1 LKIVECLWLDRFVDK
16 IIGKHNVY
24 PDEVEE
30 VLSSKPTIRKM
41 EKGDVK
47 GENLYIAFGKTNG
60 GRPLSVLFVRKKDQR
75 ALVISARDMTSKERK
90 KYGKE

>member
-1 LKIVECLWLDRFVDK
+1 LWLDRFVDK
-16 IIGKHNVY
+16 IVRKHNVY

-30 VLSSKPTIRKM
+30 VLSGKPTIRKVQ
-41 EKGDVK
+41 KGDVK

-60 GRPLSVLFVRKKDQR
+60 GRQLSVLFVRKKEQR
-75 ALVISARDMTSKERK
+75 ALVISARDMTGKERK

>member
-16 IIGKHNVY
+16 IIRKHNVY

-30 VLSSKPTIRKM
+30 LFSSKPMIRKV

-47 GENLYIAFGKTNG
+47 GKNLYIAFGKTNG
-60 GRPLSVLFVRKKDQR
+60 GRHLSVLFVRKKEKR

>member
-1 LKIVECLWLDRFVDK
+1 MKIVECLWLDRFVDK
-16 IIGKHNVY
+16 IVRKHNVY

-30 VLSSKPTIRKM
+30 VFSSKPTIRKI

-60 GRPLSVLFVRKKDQR
+60 GRPLGVLFVRKKDQR
-75 ALVISARDMTSKERK
+75 ALVISARDMTSKERQ

>member
-16 IIGKHNVY
+16 IIRKHNVY

-30 VLSSKPTIRKM
+30 VLSSEPTIRKV

-47 GENLYIAFGKTNG
+47 GYTLPSQKRMEGD
-60 GRPLSVLFVRKKDQR
+60 LSVFC
-75 ALVISARDMTSKERK
+75 S
-90 KYGKE
+90 

>member
-16 IIGKHNVY
+16 IIRKHNVY

-30 VLSSKPTIRKM
+30 VLSSWPRIRRI

-47 GENLYIAFGKTNG
+47 GENLYIAFGKTNE
-60 GRPLSVLFVRKKDQR
+60 GRHLSVLFVRKKDRR

-90 KYGKE
+90 KYG

>member
-16 IIGKHNVY
+16 IVRKHNVY

-30 VLSSKPTIRKM
+30 VFSSKPTIRKV

-60 GRPLSVLFVRKKDQR
+60 GRPLGVLFVRKKDQR

-90 KYGKE
+90 KYAKE

>member
-1 LKIVECLWLDRFVDK
+1 LIRIV
-16 IIGKHNVY
+16 GKHNVY
-24 PDEVEE
+24 PEEVEE
-30 VLSSKPTIRKM
+30 VLSSKPTIRKV

-60 GRPLSVLFVRKKDQR
+60 GRHLGVLFVRKKGRR

-90 KYGKE
+90 KYGRE

>member
-1 LKIVECLWLDRFVDK
+1 VKIVECLWLDRFADK
-16 IIGKHNVY
+16 IIRKHNVY

-30 VLSSKPTIRKM
+30 VLSSYPTIRKL

-60 GRPLSVLFVRKKDQR
+60 GRHLSVLFVRKKDQR
-75 ALVISARDMTSKERK
+75 ALIISARDMTSKERK
-90 KYGKE
+90 KYG

>member
-1 LKIVECLWLDRFVDK
+1 LWLDRFVDK

-30 VLSSKPTIRKM
+30 VLSSDPTIRRL

-60 GRPLSVLFVRKKDQR
+60 GRHLSVLFVRKKDQR
-75 ALVISARDMTSKERK
+75 GLVISARDMTSKERK
-90 KYGKE
+90 KYG

>member
-16 IIGKHNVY
+16 IIRKHNVY

-30 VLSSKPTIRKM
+30 VLSGDPKIRKV

-47 GENLYIAFGKTNG
+47 GEDLYIAFGKTNG
-60 GRPLSVLFVRKKDQR
+60 GRHISILFVRKKDQR

-90 KYGKE
+90 KYG

>member
-1 LKIVECLWLDRFVDK
+1 MKIVECLWLDRFVDK

-30 VLSSKPTIRKM
+30 VLSSKPTIRKI

>member
-1 LKIVECLWLDRFVDK
+1 LWLDRFVDK
-16 IIGKHNVY
+16 IIRKHNAY

-30 VLSSKPTIRKM
+30 VLSSEPTIRKV

-60 GRPLSVLFVRKKDQR
+60 GDTSVFCSFGRKTNG
-75 ALVISARDMTSKERK
+75 LW
-90 KYGKE
+90 

>member
-1 LKIVECLWLDRFVDK
+1 MKIVECLWLDRFVDK
-16 IIGKHNVY
+16 IVRKHNVY

-30 VLSSKPTIRKM
+30 VLSGKPTIRKVQ
-41 EKGDVK
+41 KGDVK

-60 GRPLSVLFVRKKDQR
+60 GRQLSVLFVRKKEQR
-75 ALVISARDMTSKERK
+75 ALVISARDMTGKERK

>member
-1 LKIVECLWLDRFVDK
+1 MKILECLWLDRFVDK
-16 IIGKHNVY
+16 IITKHNVY

-30 VLSSKPTIRKM
+30 VLSSQPKIRKI

-47 GENLYIAFGKTNG
+47 GENLYIAFGRTNA
-60 GRPLSVLFVRKKDQR
+60 GRPLSILFVRKKDHR

-90 KYGKE
+90 RYAKE

>member
-1 LKIVECLWLDRFVDK
+1 MKIVECLWLDRFVDK

>member
-1 LKIVECLWLDRFVDK
+1 MKIVECLWLDRFVDK

-47 GENLYIAFGKTNG
+47 EENLYIAFGKTNG

-90 KYGKE
+90 KYGKG

>member
-1 LKIVECLWLDRFVDK
+1 LKILECLWLDRFVDK
-16 IIGKHNVY
+16 IIQKHNIY

-30 VLSSKPTIRKM
+30 VFSSKPKIWKV

-47 GENLYIAFGKTNG
+47 GENLYVAFGKTNG
-60 GRPLSVLFVRKKDQR
+60 GRHLSVLFVRKKDQR

-90 KYGKE
+90 RHGKE

>member
-1 LKIVECLWLDRFVDK
+1 MKIVECLWLDRFADK
-16 IIGKHNVY
+16 IIRKHNVY

-30 VLSSKPTIRKM
+30 VLSSDPTIRRL